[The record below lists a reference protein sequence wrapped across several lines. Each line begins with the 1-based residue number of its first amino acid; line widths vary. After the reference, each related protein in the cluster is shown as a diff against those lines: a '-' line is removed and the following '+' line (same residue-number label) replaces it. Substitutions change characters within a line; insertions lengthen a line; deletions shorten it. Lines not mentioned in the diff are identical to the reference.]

1 MMDLKKILKK
11 FYPILLAI
19 ALYIVVSLLRN
30 MGVVNNYHVQI
41 MMFAGVNIIMT
52 VSLNLINGFTGQFC
66 IGHAGFMSLGAYGA
80 AIVTTLLFGGTKVA
94 PALQIP
100 VFLLGLLVGGI
111 VAAIIGLLIGLPTLK
126 LKGDYLAIVTLA
138 FGEIVRA
145 FLRLIEPIGGARGM
159 IGIPNYANLAWVL
172 FFVVITLYLVRN
184 LIYSPYGRA
193 FIAIRDNEIAA
204 DSMGINTTRFKIISF
219 CIAAFIAG
227 VAGGLYAHIVSFIQ
241 PDSFSFVKSSDYLI
255 YLYAGGSGS
264 LTGSII
270 GAVILTALPEV
281 LRFLANWRLVLYS
294 VLLVLVMLYR
304 PNGLTGGKELRFLTI
319 PRSSLYGLE
328 ESKAA
333 GSLSKGKNND
343 RGGKK

>member
-1 MMDLKKILKK
+1 MKVINLLKK
-11 FYPILLAI
+11 FYPSIIAI
-19 ALYIVVSLLRN
+19 ALYIAVVLLQKA
-30 MGVVNNYHVQI
+30 GVVNNYHMQI
-41 MMFAGVNIIMT
+41 MMFAGINIIMT

-80 AIVTTLLFGGTKVA
+80 AVVTTMIFGGNQIA
-94 PALQIP
+94 PPLQIP
-100 VFLLGLLVGGI
+100 ILLLGLLVGGI
-111 VAAIIGLLIGLPTLK
+111 IAAFVGLLIGLPTLK

-145 FLRLIEPIGGARGM
+145 FLRLVEPIGGARGM
-159 IGIPNYANLAWVL
+159 IGIPNFVD
-172 FFVVITLYLVRN
+172 FGRVMIFVVLTLFLVRN
-184 LIYSPYGRA
+184 LIYSPFGRA

-204 DSMGINTTRFKIISF
+204 DSMGINTTHYKILSF

-227 VAGGLYAHIVSFIQ
+227 VAGGLYAHVVSFIQ

-264 LTGSII
+264 LTGSIV

-281 LRFLANWRLVLYS
+281 LRFLANWRLVLYA

-304 PNGLTGGKELRFLTI
+304 PNGLTGGKELPFLRI
-319 PRSSLYGLE
+319 PRRSLYDSGVLGNDTD
-328 ESKAA
+328 SKS
-333 GSLSKGKNND
+333 GENV
-343 RGGKK
+343 